1 MNISPSHY
9 ALLSLDAYE
18 NHPIRQFAPRTG
30 PRVELD
36 GVDYYVREHV
46 SNPRNG
52 YQGTIYQNDKTGA
65 LIVAHRGTEMDKGFD
80 PLLKDALYTD
90 GQMVFDRE
98 NPQARDAIELT
109 RRALEIAKAE
119 AVDGARIPE
128 VTVTGHSLGG
138 GLAQI
143 TAHHFDLRG
152 ETFNAYGAVSL
163 DRRIPEGG
171 SRVVNHAMA
180 TDVVS
185 AASQHYGEVRLYA
198 TPEQVQRLIA
208 MGYDAEV
215 PRAFDRRAPLAVAAD
230 VDAHYLR
237 HFVGT
242 NTDGSPGRS
251 VLAKDNDYPA
261 LVAGSHREII
271 DRYRDDVRLLRAS
284 VTVLSRSGLEMIGD
298 VQRLAE
304 GADAP
309 GGPATRE
316 RELAAA
322 RAPRPSPR
330 PLDEIDNYIQRE
342 PRAREAQWPDARLDV
357 PGLPAARQPDA
368 GRPPLRVSDPLAFD
382 TLRNGVNAID
392 AGLGRTSDERSERLT
407 AALYA
412 EMKAQGIPRIDGVV
426 LGAKGT
432 AADPGEYV
440 FAWRGSRERPDDWVS
455 VRTDMATQTP
465 VEQSLA
471 RAEEA
476 VRAQEHEAAM
486 RQQQAPDTASMRIG

>member
-1 MNISPSHY
+1 MSISASHY
-9 ALLSLDAYE
+9 ALLSRDAYNDHKVGRFAE
-18 NHPIRQFAPRTG
+18 NAG
-30 PRVELD
+30 PLVDID
-36 GVDYYVREHV
+36 GAFYYVREHI

-52 YQGTIYQNDKTGA
+52 YQGTIYQNEKTGEFV
-65 LIVAHRGTEMDKGFD
+65 VAHRGTEMDKGFD

-119 AVDGARIPE
+119 APANGRVPE

-171 SRVVNHAMA
+171 NRVVNHAMA
-180 TDVVS
+180 TDFVS

-198 TPEQVQRLIA
+198 TPEQVQRLVA
-208 MGYDAEV
+208 MGYEADR
-215 PRAFDRRAPLAVAAD
+215 PRMLDQRAPLAVAAD

-242 NTDGSPGRS
+242 NADGTPGRS
-251 VLAKDNDYPA
+251 VLAENNDYPA

-271 DRYRDDVRLLRAS
+271 DRYRDDVRLLRGSA
-284 VTVLSRSGLEMIGD
+284 TALSRSGLELIGD
-298 VQRLAE
+298 AQRLAE
-304 GADAP
+304 GADGP
-309 GGPATRE
+309 GGPAARE
-316 RELAAA
+316 RDLAAA
-322 RAPRPSPR
+322 LAPRPPPR
-330 PLDEIDNYIQRE
+330 PLDEIDNFIQRE
-342 PRAREAQWPDARLDV
+342 PRPREPQWPEVRLEIPGAADGPARDAVR
-357 PGLPAARQPDA
+357 A
-368 GRPPLRVSDPLAFD
+368 PLRPSDPVAFD
-382 TLRNGVNAID
+382 ALRTGVNAID
-392 AGLGRTSDERSERLT
+392 TALGRSPDGRSERMT

-412 EMKAQGIPRIDGVV
+412 EMKTQGVGRIDGVV
-426 LGAKGT
+426 LGGKG
-432 AADPGEYV
+432 AAAEPGEYV
-440 FAWRGSRERPDDWVS
+440 FAWRGSPERPDDWIS
-455 VRTDMATQTP
+455 VRTDVSTRTP
-465 VEQSLA
+465 VEDSLA

-476 VRAQEHEAAM
+476 VRTQRQEAAM
-486 RQQQAPDTASMRIG
+486 RQQQDQDAPAMRMA

>member
-1 MNISPSHY
+1 MSISSRHY
-9 ALLSLDAYE
+9 ALLSEDAYK
-18 NHPIRQFAPRTG
+18 NYLLGSGALDKDRI
-30 PRVELD
+30 VNVD
-36 GVDYYVREHV
+36 GVDYFVREHV

-52 YQGTIYQNDKTGA
+52 YQGTIYQRDGTNE
-65 LIVAHRGTEMDKGFD
+65 LVVAHRGTEMDKGVD
-80 PLLKDALYTD
+80 PLLEDALYTD

-109 RRALEIAKAE
+109 RRALDLAKAE
-119 AVDGARIPE
+119 TPEGLQAPE

-171 SRVVNHAMA
+171 HRVVNHAMA

-185 AASQHYGEVRLYA
+185 AASKHYGEVRLYA
-198 TPEQVQRLIA
+198 TPEQVQRLVA
-208 MGYDAEV
+208 MGYEADR
-215 PRAFDRRAPLAVAAD
+215 PRMLDQRAPLAVAAD

-242 NTDGSPGRS
+242 QADGRPGRS
-251 VLAKDNDYPA
+251 VLATNNDYPS

-271 DRYRDDVRLLRAS
+271 DRYRDDVRFLRGA
-284 VTVLSRSGLEMIGD
+284 VTVLSRSGLELIGD
-298 VQRLAE
+298 AQRLAE
-304 GADAP
+304 GADRP
-309 GGPATRE
+309 GGPSGRE

-322 RAPRPSPR
+322 LAPRPPARS
-330 PLDEIDNYIQRE
+330 LDEIDNFIQRE
-342 PRAREAQWPDARLDV
+342 PRPAEPQWPDARPQI
-357 PGLPAARQPDA
+357 PGVADRPAGDA
-368 GRPPLRVSDPLAFD
+368 VRAPLRPSDPVTFEA
-382 TLRNGVNAID
+382 LRSGVGAID
-392 AGLGRTSDERSERLT
+392 ATLGRAPDERSERMA

-412 EMKAQGIPRIDGVV
+412 EMKAQGIGRIDGVV
-426 LGAKGT
+426 LGAKGS
-432 AADPGEYV
+432 AAEPGEYV
-440 FAWRGSRERPDDWVS
+440 FAWRGSRERPDDWIS
-455 VRTDMATQTP
+455 VRTDLATQTP

-476 VRAQEHEAAM
+476 VRAQQHDVAM
-486 RQQQAPDTASMRIG
+486 RQPQAPNVAPMRMG